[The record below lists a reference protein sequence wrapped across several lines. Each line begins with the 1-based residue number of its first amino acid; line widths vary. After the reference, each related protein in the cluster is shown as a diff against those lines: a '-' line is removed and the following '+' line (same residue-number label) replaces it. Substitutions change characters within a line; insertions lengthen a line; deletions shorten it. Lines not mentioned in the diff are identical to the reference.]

1 MEFRNNQRAL
11 TIGLLFLLT
20 LMAASSCKQEISP
33 RLKEIDRSINKDY
46 KIGEQALDSMERLG
60 LLEAKPN
67 QMYSKLL
74 RLKIADKDFRPIQ
87 NKKKEIDSLVNYFQ
101 GQKDG
106 DALAQAYYLAGRV
119 NSDLGDSPKALI
131 LYQKAEETVN
141 KDNYALQGDIYCQ
154 MGYIYKECHLFHDAI
169 TTLKKAYIMD
179 SLNNNKQNMLFDIR
193 DIGTNYLHLQETN
206 TAKLYFSKGFR
217 KSIHTNEF
225 MAKTF
230 AHQLAVIYLNQKDY
244 SRAKEYLNISLNH
257 IENYDNNKS
266 GIYATAYKLYEA
278 TGEDELKNKYES
290 WLLDNGTIWAKKSI
304 YKDQLSKILVNDRNP
319 HILDT
324 WNKYN
329 QYSDSVGKFSDIES
343 IKRIEQLYNYKLK
356 EKENKSLNSHNTVL
370 SIIIICLTITLI
382 SIIGLSFM
390 TYSNIKQKRKNL
402 ELKLDKYEALKR
414 SSEQKNEQNIKDK
427 NCAFKKSAIHQII
440 QNEIENGSYT
450 LQDSYWKDLEKTVN
464 EIYPNF
470 TNNLNSFYEVS
481 NHELKVCLMV
491 KIGISPIHIAKFTNH
506 SKEAINSTRGRL
518 YAKVFKEPASAPKWD
533 EFIKTL

>member
-74 RLKIADKDFRPIQ
+74 RLKIADKDYRPIQ

-427 NCAFKKSAIHQII
+427 NYAFKKSAIHQII

>member
-1 MEFRNNQRAL
+1 MEFRNNHRAL

-20 LMAASSCKQEISP
+20 LMAATSCKQEISP

-60 LLEAKPN
+60 LLEAMPN
-67 QMYSKLL
+67 HMYSKLL
-74 RLKIADKDFRPIQ
+74 RLKIADKGYHPIQ
-87 NKKKEIDSLVNYFQ
+87 NRKKEIDSLVNYFQ

-329 QYSDSVGKFSDIES
+329 
-343 IKRIEQLYNYKLK
+343 
-356 EKENKSLNSHNTVL
+356 H
-370 SIIIICLTITLI
+370 
-382 SIIGLSFM
+382 
-390 TYSNIKQKRKNL
+390 
-402 ELKLDKYEALKR
+402 
-414 SSEQKNEQNIKDK
+414 
-427 NCAFKKSAIHQII
+427 
-440 QNEIENGSYT
+440 
-450 LQDSYWKDLEKTVN
+450 
-464 EIYPNF
+464 
-470 TNNLNSFYEVS
+470 
-481 NHELKVCLMV
+481 
-491 KIGISPIHIAKFTNH
+491 
-506 SKEAINSTRGRL
+506 
-518 YAKVFKEPASAPKWD
+518 
-533 EFIKTL
+533 

>member
-46 KIGEQALDSMERLG
+46 KIGEQALDSMERIG

-74 RLKIADKDFRPIQ
+74 RLKIADKDYRPIQ

-154 MGYIYKECHLFHDAI
+154 MGYIYKEYHLFHDAI

-179 SLNNNKQNMLFDIR
+179 SLNNNKQNMLFDMR

-319 HILDT
+319 HILDI
-324 WNKYN
+324 WNNYN
-329 QYSDSVGKFSDIES
+329 QYSDSVSKFSDIES

-356 EKENKSLNSHNTVL
+356 EKENESLNSHNTVL

>member
-74 RLKIADKDFRPIQ
+74 RLKIADKDYRPIQ

-402 ELKLDKYEALKR
+402 ELKLDKYETLKR
-414 SSEQKNEQNIKDK
+414 SSEQKNKQNIESE

-440 QNEIENGSYT
+440 QNEIENGNYT
-450 LQDSYWKDLEKTVN
+450 LQESYWKDLEKTVN

-518 YAKVFKEPASAPKWD
+518 YAKVFKKPASAPKWD
-533 EFIKTL
+533 DFIKTL

>member
-1 MEFRNNQRAL
+1 MEFRNNHRVL

-20 LMAASSCKQEISP
+20 LMAATSCKQEISP

-67 QMYSKLL
+67 HMYSKLL
-74 RLKIADKDFRPIQ
+74 RLKIADKGYHPIQ
-87 NKKKEIDSLVNYFQ
+87 NRKKEIDSLVNYFQ

-206 TAKLYFSKGFR
+206 TAKLYFSEGFR
-217 KSIHTNEF
+217 ESIHTNEF

-257 IENYDNNKS
+257 IENYGDNKS

-290 WLLDNGTIWAKKSI
+290 WLLDSGTIWAKKSI
-304 YKDQLSKILVNDRNP
+304 YKDQLSKILANDRNS
-319 HILDT
+319 HILDI
-324 WNKYN
+324 WNNYN
-329 QYSDSVGKFSDIES
+329 QYSDSVSKFSDIEA

-356 EKENKSLNSHNTVL
+356 EKENESLNSHNTVL

-382 SIIGLSFM
+382 LIIALSFM

-402 ELKLDKYEALKR
+402 ELKLDKYETLKR
-414 SSEQKNEQNIKDK
+414 SSEQKNKQNIESE

-450 LQDSYWKDLEKTVN
+450 LQESYWKDLEKTVN

-481 NHELKVCLMV
+481 DHELKVCLMV
-491 KIGISPIHIAKFTNH
+491 KIGISPTHIAKFTNH

-518 YAKVFKEPASAPKWD
+518 YAKVFKKPASAPKWD
-533 EFIKTL
+533 DFIKTL

>member
-1 MEFRNNQRAL
+1 MEFRNNHRAL

-20 LMAASSCKQEISP
+20 LMAATSCKQEISP

-67 QMYSKLL
+67 YMYSKLL
-74 RLKIADKDFRPIQ
+74 RLKIADKGYHPIK
-87 NKKKEIDSLVNYFQ
+87 NRKKEIDSLVNYFQ
-101 GQKDG
+101 DQKDG

-169 TTLKKAYIMD
+169 TTLEKAYIMD

-206 TAKLYFSKGFR
+206 TAKLYFSEGFR

-230 AHQLAVIYLNQKDY
+230 AHQLAVIYLKQKDY

-257 IENYDNNKS
+257 TENYGDNKS

-290 WLLDNGTIWAKKSI
+290 WLLDSGTIWAKKSI

-319 HILDT
+319 HILDI
-324 WNKYN
+324 WNNYN
-329 QYSDSVGKFSDIES
+329 QYSDSVSKFSDIES

-356 EKENKSLNSHNTVL
+356 EKENESLNSHNTVL

-402 ELKLDKYEALKR
+402 ELKLDKYETLKR
-414 SSEQKNEQNIKDK
+414 SSEQKNKQNIQKE
-427 NCAFKKSAIHQII
+427 NCAFKKSEIHQII

-450 LQDSYWKDLEKTVN
+450 LQDSHWKDLEKTVN

-481 NHELKVCLMV
+481 DHELKVCLMV
-491 KIGISPIHIAKFTNH
+491 KIGISPTYIAIFTNH

-518 YAKVFKEPASAPKWD
+518 YAKVFKKSASAPKWD
-533 EFIKTL
+533 DFIKTL

>member
-46 KIGEQALDSMERLG
+46 KIGEQALDSMERIG

-74 RLKIADKDFRPIQ
+74 RLKIADKDYRPIQ

-179 SLNNNKQNMLFDIR
+179 SLNNNKQNMLFDMR

-481 NHELKVCLMV
+481 NHELKVCLMI

>member
-67 QMYSKLL
+67 QIYSKLL
-74 RLKIADKDFRPIQ
+74 RLKIADKDYRPIQ

>member
-1 MEFRNNQRAL
+1 MEFRNNHRAL

-20 LMAASSCKQEISP
+20 LMAATSCKQEISP

-67 QMYSKLL
+67 YMYSKLL
-74 RLKIADKDFRPIQ
+74 RLKIADKGYHPIK
-87 NKKKEIDSLVNYFQ
+87 NRKKEIDSLVNYFQ
-101 GQKDG
+101 DQKDG

-169 TTLKKAYIMD
+169 TTLEKAYIMD

-206 TAKLYFSKGFR
+206 TAKLYFSEGFR

-230 AHQLAVIYLNQKDY
+230 AHQLAVIYLKQKDY

-257 IENYDNNKS
+257 TENYGDNKS

-290 WLLDNGTIWAKKSI
+290 WLLDSGTIWAKKSI

-319 HILDT
+319 HILDI
-324 WNKYN
+324 WNNYN
-329 QYSDSVGKFSDIES
+329 QYSDSVSKFSDIEA

-356 EKENKSLNSHNTVL
+356 EKENESLNSHNTVL

-402 ELKLDKYEALKR
+402 ELKLDKYETLKR
-414 SSEQKNEQNIKDK
+414 SSEQKNKQNIQKE
-427 NCAFKKSAIHQII
+427 NCAFKKSEIHQII
-440 QNEIENGSYT
+440 QHEIEDGSYT
-450 LQDSYWKDLEKTVN
+450 LQDSHWKDLEKTVN

-481 NHELKVCLMV
+481 DHELKVCLMV
-491 KIGISPIHIAKFTNH
+491 KIGISPTYIAKFTNH

-518 YAKVFKEPASAPKWD
+518 YAKVFKKSASSPKWD
-533 EFIKTL
+533 DFIKTL

>member
-1 MEFRNNQRAL
+1 MEFRNNHRAL
-11 TIGLLFLLT
+11 TIGLLFLQT
-20 LMAASSCKQEISP
+20 LMAATSCKQEISP

-67 QMYSKLL
+67 YMYSKLL
-74 RLKIADKDFRPIQ
+74 RLKIADKGYHPIK
-87 NKKKEIDSLVNYFQ
+87 NRKKEIDSLVNYFQ
-101 GQKDG
+101 DQKDG
-106 DALAQAYYLAGRV
+106 DALAQTYYLAGRV

-169 TTLKKAYIMD
+169 TTLEKAYIMD

-206 TAKLYFSKGFR
+206 TAKLYFSEGFR

-230 AHQLAVIYLNQKDY
+230 AHQLAVIYLKQKDY

-257 IENYDNNKS
+257 TENYGDNKS

-290 WLLDNGTIWAKKSI
+290 WLLDSGTIWAKKSI

-319 HILDT
+319 HILDI
-324 WNKYN
+324 WNNYN
-329 QYSDSVGKFSDIES
+329 QYSDSVSKFSDIEA

-356 EKENKSLNSHNTVL
+356 EKENESLNSHNTVL

-402 ELKLDKYEALKR
+402 ELKLDKYETLKR
-414 SSEQKNEQNIKDK
+414 SSEQKNKQNIQKE
-427 NCAFKKSAIHQII
+427 NCAFKKSEIHQII
-440 QNEIENGSYT
+440 QHEIEDGSYT
-450 LQDSYWKDLEKTVN
+450 LQDSHWKDLEKTVN

-481 NHELKVCLMV
+481 DHELKVCLMV
-491 KIGISPIHIAKFTNH
+491 KIGISPTYIAKFTNH

-518 YAKVFKEPASAPKWD
+518 YAKVFKKSASAPKWD
-533 EFIKTL
+533 DFIKTL

>member
-1 MEFRNNQRAL
+1 MEFRNNHRAL

-20 LMAASSCKQEISP
+20 LMAATSCKQEISP

-67 QMYSKLL
+67 HMYSQLL
-74 RLKIADKDFRPIQ
+74 RLKIADKGYHPIK

-206 TAKLYFSKGFR
+206 TAKLYFSEGFR

-230 AHQLAVIYLNQKDY
+230 AHQLAVIYLKQKDY

-257 IENYDNNKS
+257 IENYGDNKS

-290 WLLDNGTIWAKKSI
+290 WLLDSGTIWAKKSI

-319 HILDT
+319 HILDI
-324 WNKYN
+324 WNNYN
-329 QYSDSVGKFSDIES
+329 QYSDSVSKFSDIEA
-343 IKRIEQLYNYKLK
+343 IKRIELLYNYKLK
-356 EKENKSLNSHNTVL
+356 EKENESLNSHNTVL

-382 SIIGLSFM
+382 LIIALSFM

-402 ELKLDKYEALKR
+402 ELKLDKYETLKR
-414 SSEQKNEQNIKDK
+414 SSEQKNKQNIQKE
-427 NCAFKKSAIHQII
+427 NCAFKKSEIHQII
-440 QNEIENGSYT
+440 QHEIEDGSYT
-450 LQDSYWKDLEKTVN
+450 LQDSHWKDLEKTVN

-481 NHELKVCLMV
+481 DHELKVCLMV
-491 KIGISPIHIAKFTNH
+491 KIGISPTYIAKFTNH

-518 YAKVFKEPASAPKWD
+518 YAKVFKKSASAPKWD
-533 EFIKTL
+533 DFIKTL

>member
-1 MEFRNNQRAL
+1 MEFRNNHRGL

-20 LMAASSCKQEISP
+20 LMTATSCKQEISP

-67 QMYSKLL
+67 YMYSKLL
-74 RLKIADKDFRPIQ
+74 RLKIADKGYHPIK
-87 NKKKEIDSLVNYFQ
+87 NRKKEIDSLVNYFQ

-206 TAKLYFSKGFR
+206 TAKLYFSEGFR
-217 KSIHTNEF
+217 ESIHTNEF

-257 IENYDNNKS
+257 IENYGDNKS

-290 WLLDNGTIWAKKSI
+290 WLLDSGTIWAKKSI
-304 YKDQLSKILVNDRNP
+304 YKDQLSKILANDRNS
-319 HILDT
+319 HILDI
-324 WNKYN
+324 WNNYN
-329 QYSDSVGKFSDIES
+329 QYSDSVSKFSDIEA
-343 IKRIEQLYNYKLK
+343 IKRIELLYNYKLK
-356 EKENKSLNSHNTVL
+356 EKENESLNSHNTVL

-382 SIIGLSFM
+382 LIIALSFM

-402 ELKLDKYEALKR
+402 ELKLDKYETLKR
-414 SSEQKNEQNIKDK
+414 SSEQKNKQKE
-427 NCAFKKSAIHQII
+427 NCAFKKSEIHQII
-440 QNEIENGSYT
+440 QHEIEDGSYT
-450 LQDSYWKDLEKTVN
+450 LQDSHWKDLEKTVN

-481 NHELKVCLMV
+481 DHELKVCLMV
-491 KIGISPIHIAKFTNH
+491 KIGISPTYIAKFTNH

-518 YAKVFKEPASAPKWD
+518 YAKVFKKSASAPKWD
-533 EFIKTL
+533 DFIKTL

>member
-74 RLKIADKDFRPIQ
+74 RLKIADKDYRPIQ

-206 TAKLYFSKGFR
+206 TAKLYFSEGFR
-217 KSIHTNEF
+217 ESIHTNEF

-402 ELKLDKYEALKR
+402 ELKLDKYETLKR
-414 SSEQKNEQNIKDK
+414 SSEQKNKQNIESE

-440 QNEIENGSYT
+440 QNEIENGNYT
-450 LQDSYWKDLEKTVN
+450 LQESYWKDLEKTVN

-481 NHELKVCLMV
+481 DHELKVCLMV

-518 YAKVFKEPASAPKWD
+518 YAKVFKKPASAPKWD
-533 EFIKTL
+533 DFIKTL

>member
-1 MEFRNNQRAL
+1 MEFRNNHRAL

-20 LMAASSCKQEISP
+20 LMAATSCKQEISP

-67 QMYSKLL
+67 YMYSKLL
-74 RLKIADKDFRPIQ
+74 RLKIADKGYHPIK
-87 NKKKEIDSLVNYFQ
+87 NRKKEIDSLVNYFQ
-101 GQKDG
+101 DQKDG

-169 TTLKKAYIMD
+169 TTLEKAYIMD

-206 TAKLYFSKGFR
+206 TAKLYFSEGFR

-230 AHQLAVIYLNQKDY
+230 AHQLAVIYLKQKDY

-257 IENYDNNKS
+257 TENYGDNKS

-290 WLLDNGTIWAKKSI
+290 WLLDSGTIWAKKSI

-319 HILDT
+319 HILDI
-324 WNKYN
+324 WNNYN
-329 QYSDSVGKFSDIES
+329 QYSDSVSKFSDIEA

-356 EKENKSLNSHNTVL
+356 EKENESLNSHNTVL

-402 ELKLDKYEALKR
+402 ELKLDKYETLKR
-414 SSEQKNEQNIKDK
+414 SSEQKNKQNIQKE
-427 NCAFKKSAIHQII
+427 NCAFKKSEIHQII
-440 QNEIENGSYT
+440 QHEIEDGSYT
-450 LQDSYWKDLEKTVN
+450 LQDSHWKDLEKTVN

-481 NHELKVCLMV
+481 DHELKVCLMV
-491 KIGISPIHIAKFTNH
+491 KIGISPTYIAKFTNH

-518 YAKVFKEPASAPKWD
+518 YAKVFKKSASAPKWD
-533 EFIKTL
+533 DFIKTL

>member
-46 KIGEQALDSMERLG
+46 KIGEQALDSMERIG

-74 RLKIADKDFRPIQ
+74 RLKIADKDYRPIQ

>member
-1 MEFRNNQRAL
+1 MEFRNNHRVL
-11 TIGLLFLLT
+11 TIALLFLLT
-20 LMAASSCKQEISP
+20 LMAGTSCKQEISP
-33 RLKEIDRSINKDY
+33 RLKEIDRSIDKDY

-67 QMYSKLL
+67 HMYSQLL
-74 RLKIADKDFRPIQ
+74 RLKIADKGYHPIK

-101 GQKDG
+101 DQKDG

-169 TTLKKAYIMD
+169 TTLEKAYIMD

-206 TAKLYFSKGFR
+206 TAKLYFSEGFR

-230 AHQLAVIYLNQKDY
+230 AHQLAVIYLKQKDY

-257 IENYDNNKS
+257 TENYGDNKS

-290 WLLDNGTIWAKKSI
+290 WLLDSGTIWAKKSI

-319 HILDT
+319 HILDI
-324 WNKYN
+324 WNNYN
-329 QYSDSVGKFSDIES
+329 QYSDSVSKFSDIEA

-356 EKENKSLNSHNTVL
+356 EKENESLNSHNTVL

-402 ELKLDKYEALKR
+402 ELKLDKYETLKR
-414 SSEQKNEQNIKDK
+414 SSEQKNKQNIQKE
-427 NCAFKKSAIHQII
+427 NCAFKKSEIHQII

-450 LQDSYWKDLEKTVN
+450 LQESYWKDLEKTVN

-491 KIGISPIHIAKFTNH
+491 KIGISPTHIAKFTNH

-518 YAKVFKEPASAPKWD
+518 YAKVFKKSASAPKWD
-533 EFIKTL
+533 NFIKTL

>member
-46 KIGEQALDSMERLG
+46 KIGEQALDSMERIG

-74 RLKIADKDFRPIQ
+74 RLKIADKDYRPIQ

-154 MGYIYKECHLFHDAI
+154 MGYIYKEYHLFHDAI

-179 SLNNNKQNMLFDIR
+179 SLNNNKQNMLFDMR

>member
-1 MEFRNNQRAL
+1 MEFRNNHRAL

-20 LMAASSCKQEISP
+20 LMAATSCKQEISP

-60 LLEAKPN
+60 LLEAMPN
-67 QMYSKLL
+67 HMYSKLL
-74 RLKIADKDFRPIQ
+74 RLKIADKGYHPIQ
-87 NKKKEIDSLVNYFQ
+87 NRKKEIDSLVNYFQ

-427 NCAFKKSAIHQII
+427 NYAFKKSAIHQII

>member
-1 MEFRNNQRAL
+1 MEFRNNHRVL
-11 TIGLLFLLT
+11 TIALLFLLT
-20 LMAASSCKQEISP
+20 LMAGTSCKQEISP
-33 RLKEIDRSINKDY
+33 RLKEIDRSIDKDY

-67 QMYSKLL
+67 HMYSQLL
-74 RLKIADKDFRPIQ
+74 RLKIADKGYHPIK

-206 TAKLYFSKGFR
+206 TAKLYFSEGFR

-230 AHQLAVIYLNQKDY
+230 AHQLAVIYLKQKDY

-257 IENYDNNKS
+257 IENYGDNKS

-290 WLLDNGTIWAKKSI
+290 WLLDSGTIWAKKSI
-304 YKDQLSKILVNDRNP
+304 YKDQLSKILVNDRNS
-319 HILDT
+319 HILDI
-324 WNKYN
+324 WNNYN
-329 QYSDSVGKFSDIES
+329 QYSDSVSKFSDIEA

-356 EKENKSLNSHNTVL
+356 EKENESLNSHNTVL

-382 SIIGLSFM
+382 LIIALSFM

-402 ELKLDKYEALKR
+402 ELKLDKYETLKR
-414 SSEQKNEQNIKDK
+414 SCEQKNKQNIMSESR
-427 NCAFKKSAIHQII
+427 AFKKSAIHQII
-440 QNEIENGSYT
+440 QHEIENGSYT
-450 LQDSYWKDLEKTVN
+450 LQESYWKDLEKTVN

-481 NHELKVCLMV
+481 DHELKVCLMV
-491 KIGISPIHIAKFTNH
+491 KIGILPTHIAKFTNH

-518 YAKVFKEPASAPKWD
+518 YAKVFKKSASAPKWD
-533 EFIKTL
+533 DFIKTL

>member
-1 MEFRNNQRAL
+1 MEFRNNHRAL

-20 LMAASSCKQEISP
+20 LMAATSCKQEISP

-67 QMYSKLL
+67 HMYSKLL
-74 RLKIADKDFRPIQ
+74 RLKIADKGYHPIK
-87 NKKKEIDSLVNYFQ
+87 NRKKEIDSLVNYFQ
-101 GQKDG
+101 DQKDG
-106 DALAQAYYLAGRV
+106 DALAQAYYLVGRV

-206 TAKLYFSKGFR
+206 TAKLYFSEGFR

-230 AHQLAVIYLNQKDY
+230 AHQLAVIYLKQKDY

-257 IENYDNNKS
+257 IENYGDNKS

-290 WLLDNGTIWAKKSI
+290 WLLDSGTIWAKKSI

-319 HILDT
+319 HILDI
-324 WNKYN
+324 WNNYN
-329 QYSDSVGKFSDIES
+329 QYSDSVSKFSDIES

-356 EKENKSLNSHNTVL
+356 EKENESLNSHNTVL

-402 ELKLDKYEALKR
+402 ELKLDKYETLKR
-414 SSEQKNEQNIKDK
+414 SSEQKNKQNIQKE
-427 NCAFKKSAIHQII
+427 NCAFKKSEIHQII
-440 QNEIENGSYT
+440 QHEIEDGSYT
-450 LQDSYWKDLEKTVN
+450 LQDSHWKDLEKTVN

-481 NHELKVCLMV
+481 DHELKVCLMV
-491 KIGISPIHIAKFTNH
+491 KIGISPTYIAKFTNH

-518 YAKVFKEPASAPKWD
+518 YAKVFKKSASAPKWD
-533 EFIKTL
+533 DFIKTL

>member
-1 MEFRNNQRAL
+1 MEFRNNHRAL

-20 LMAASSCKQEISP
+20 LMAATSCKQEISP

-60 LLEAKPN
+60 LLEAMPN
-67 QMYSKLL
+67 HMYSKLL
-74 RLKIADKDFRPIQ
+74 RLKIADKGYHPIQ
-87 NKKKEIDSLVNYFQ
+87 NRKKEIDSLVNYFQ

>member
-1 MEFRNNQRAL
+1 MEFRNNHRAL

-20 LMAASSCKQEISP
+20 LMAATSCKQEISP

-67 QMYSKLL
+67 HMYSKLL
-74 RLKIADKDFRPIQ
+74 RLKIADKGYHPIK
-87 NKKKEIDSLVNYFQ
+87 NRKKEIDSLVNYFQ
-101 GQKDG
+101 DQKDG

-206 TAKLYFSKGFR
+206 TAKLYFSEGFR

-230 AHQLAVIYLNQKDY
+230 AHQLAVIYLKQKDY

-257 IENYDNNKS
+257 IENYGDNKS

-290 WLLDNGTIWAKKSI
+290 WLLDSGTIWAKKSI

-319 HILDT
+319 HILDI
-324 WNKYN
+324 WNNYN
-329 QYSDSVGKFSDIES
+329 QYSDSVSKFSDIES
-343 IKRIEQLYNYKLK
+343 TKRIEQLYNYKLK
-356 EKENKSLNSHNTVL
+356 EKENESLNSHNTVL

-402 ELKLDKYEALKR
+402 ELKLDKYETLKR
-414 SSEQKNEQNIKDK
+414 SSEQKNKQNIQKE
-427 NCAFKKSAIHQII
+427 NCAFKKSEIHQII
-440 QNEIENGSYT
+440 QHEIEDGSYT
-450 LQDSYWKDLEKTVN
+450 LQDSHWKDLEKTVN

-481 NHELKVCLMV
+481 DHELKVCLMV
-491 KIGISPIHIAKFTNH
+491 KIGISPTYIAKFTNH

-518 YAKVFKEPASAPKWD
+518 YAKVFKKSASAPKWD
-533 EFIKTL
+533 DFIKTL

>member
-74 RLKIADKDFRPIQ
+74 RLKIADKDYRPIQ

-304 YKDQLSKILVNDRNP
+304 YKDQLSKIFVNDRNP

-402 ELKLDKYEALKR
+402 ELKLDKYEALKK

>member
-74 RLKIADKDFRPIQ
+74 RLKIADKDYRPIQ

-217 KSIHTNEF
+217 ESIHTNEF

>member
-1 MEFRNNQRAL
+1 MEFRNNHRAL

-20 LMAASSCKQEISP
+20 LMAATSCKQEISP

-67 QMYSKLL
+67 YMYSKLL
-74 RLKIADKDFRPIQ
+74 RLKIADKGYHPIK
-87 NKKKEIDSLVNYFQ
+87 NRKKEIDSLVNYFQ
-101 GQKDG
+101 DQKDG

-169 TTLKKAYIMD
+169 TTLEKAYIMD

-206 TAKLYFSKGFR
+206 TAKLYFSEGFR

-230 AHQLAVIYLNQKDY
+230 AHQLAVIYLKQKDY

-257 IENYDNNKS
+257 TENYGDNKS

-290 WLLDNGTIWAKKSI
+290 WLLDSGTIWAKKSI

-319 HILDT
+319 HILDI
-324 WNKYN
+324 WNNYN
-329 QYSDSVGKFSDIES
+329 QYSDSVSKFSDIEA
-343 IKRIEQLYNYKLK
+343 IKRIERLYNYKLK
-356 EKENKSLNSHNTVL
+356 EKENESLNSHNTVL

-402 ELKLDKYEALKR
+402 ELKLDKYETLKR
-414 SSEQKNEQNIKDK
+414 SSEQKNKQNIQKE
-427 NCAFKKSAIHQII
+427 NCAFKKSEIHQII
-440 QNEIENGSYT
+440 QHEIEDGSYT
-450 LQDSYWKDLEKTVN
+450 LQDSHWKDLEKTVN

-481 NHELKVCLMV
+481 DHELKVCLMV
-491 KIGISPIHIAKFTNH
+491 KIGISPTYIAKFTNH

-518 YAKVFKEPASAPKWD
+518 YAKVFKKSASAPKWD
-533 EFIKTL
+533 DFIKTL

>member
-1 MEFRNNQRAL
+1 MEFRNKHRVL

-20 LMAASSCKQEISP
+20 LMAATSCKQEISP
-33 RLKEIDRSINKDY
+33 RLKEIDRSIDKDY
-46 KIGEQALDSMERLG
+46 KIGEQALDSMELLG
-60 LLEAKPN
+60 LLKAKPN
-67 QMYSKLL
+67 HMYSKLL
-74 RLKIADKDFRPIQ
+74 RLKIADKGYHPIK

-101 GQKDG
+101 DQKDG

-169 TTLKKAYIMD
+169 TTLEKAYIMD

-206 TAKLYFSKGFR
+206 TAKLYFSEGFR

-230 AHQLAVIYLNQKDY
+230 AHQLAVIYLKQKDY

-257 IENYDNNKS
+257 TENYGDNKS

-290 WLLDNGTIWAKKSI
+290 WLLDSGTIWAKKSI

-319 HILDT
+319 HILDI
-324 WNKYN
+324 WNNYN
-329 QYSDSVGKFSDIES
+329 QYSDSVSKFSDIES

-356 EKENKSLNSHNTVL
+356 EKENESLNSHNTVL

-402 ELKLDKYEALKR
+402 ELKLDKYETLKR
-414 SSEQKNEQNIKDK
+414 SSEQKNKQNIQKE
-427 NCAFKKSAIHQII
+427 NCAFKKSEIHQII

-450 LQDSYWKDLEKTVN
+450 LQDSHWKDLEKTVN

-481 NHELKVCLMV
+481 DHELKVCLMV
-491 KIGISPIHIAKFTNH
+491 KIGISPTYIAKFTNH

-518 YAKVFKEPASAPKWD
+518 YAKVFKKSASAPKWD
-533 EFIKTL
+533 DFIKTL

>member
-74 RLKIADKDFRPIQ
+74 RLKIADKDYRPIQ
-87 NKKKEIDSLVNYFQ
+87 NKKIEIDSLVNYFQ

>member
-74 RLKIADKDFRPIQ
+74 RLKIADKDYRPIQ

>member
-74 RLKIADKDFRPIQ
+74 RLKIADKDYRPIQ

-141 KDNYALQGDIYCQ
+141 KDNYALQGNIYCQ

>member
-1 MEFRNNQRAL
+1 MEFRNNHRAL

-20 LMAASSCKQEISP
+20 LMAATSCKQEISP

-67 QMYSKLL
+67 YMYSKLL
-74 RLKIADKDFRPIQ
+74 RLKIADKGYHPIK
-87 NKKKEIDSLVNYFQ
+87 NRKKEIDSLVNYFQ
-101 GQKDG
+101 DQKDG

-169 TTLKKAYIMD
+169 TTLEKAYIMD

-206 TAKLYFSKGFR
+206 TAKLYFSEGFR

-230 AHQLAVIYLNQKDY
+230 AHQLAVIYLKQKDY

-257 IENYDNNKS
+257 TENYGDNKS

-290 WLLDNGTIWAKKSI
+290 WLLDSGTIWAKKSI

-319 HILDT
+319 HILDI
-324 WNKYN
+324 WNNYN
-329 QYSDSVGKFSDIES
+329 QYSDSVSKFSDIES

-356 EKENKSLNSHNTVL
+356 EKENESLNSHNTVL

-402 ELKLDKYEALKR
+402 ELKLDKYETLKR
-414 SSEQKNEQNIKDK
+414 SSEQKNKQNIQKE
-427 NCAFKKSAIHQII
+427 NCAFKKSEIHQII

-450 LQDSYWKDLEKTVN
+450 LQDSHWKDLEKTVN

-481 NHELKVCLMV
+481 DHELKVCLMV
-491 KIGISPIHIAKFTNH
+491 KIGISHTYIAKFTNH

-518 YAKVFKEPASAPKWD
+518 YAKVFKKSASAPKWD
-533 EFIKTL
+533 DFIKTL

>member
-74 RLKIADKDFRPIQ
+74 RLKIADKDYRPIQ

-119 NSDLGDSPKALI
+119 NSNLGDSPKALI

-402 ELKLDKYEALKR
+402 ELKIDKYEALKR

-427 NCAFKKSAIHQII
+427 NCAFKKSAIYQII